1 MGEAIQLLSLPIT
14 KQRTFTPIHTMQ
26 IDIPAHIEKLLF
38 LHDALVIPGFG
49 GFTAT
54 RTPASTDYVGGIVN
68 PPAKT
73 LAFSENLTVD
83 DGLLSAD
90 IADAHGLTSEDA
102 RLAVEE
108 FVEKMRSLLDQR
120 EIVTLP
126 GVGRLYKNYVQKIQ
140 FLPDATNFNA
150 SSYGLP
156 PLQFSPIARSREVE
170 KTPPPTVSVPDN
182 GSRADA
188 TNPPYTPPT
197 PAPPM
202 PEETFSPERSGGSS
216 AAGTALAIFLLL
228 AALTAG
234 IWYWQHRQKI
244 AEEAQKPGQEV
255 VSEKPEQA
263 ENTAPNTPVKEEEP
277 ATEATEDPDKAA
289 RESLEAKEKE
299 ARDKL
304 NLARNG
310 RECILII
317 ASLSDKNNA
326 DKLRK
331 LLTEKSY
338 EEYYQQNGKTHIV
351 GIRFYY
357 LKPTEI
363 EEKKKALMSLT
374 GVNFIAVKKK

>member
-1 MGEAIQLLSLPIT
+1 
-14 KQRTFTPIHTMQ
+14 MQ

-54 RTPASTDYVGGIVN
+54 RTPASTDFVGGTVN

-73 LAFSENLTVD
+73 LSFSENLTID

-90 IADAHGLTSEDA
+90 IADAHGLTVEDA
-102 RLAVEE
+102 AHTVEE

-156 PLQFSPIARSREVE
+156 PLQFSPIARSRAVE
-170 KTPPPTVSVPDN
+170 NTPETTPNPVPAN
-182 GSRADA
+182 SSSSQ
-188 TNPPYTPPT
+188 PYSAPT
-197 PAPPM
+197 PTPTM
-202 PEETFSPERSGGSS
+202 PEPTFASERTGGGSGIS
-216 AAGTALAIFLLL
+216 TALGIFLLL
-228 AALTAG
+228 AALSAG
-234 IWYWQHRQKI
+234 IWYWQHRQKAAI
-244 AEEAQKPGQEV
+244 ATDKPDTEAVVEEKPAMEEKKV
-255 VSEKPEQA
+255 DEKPEVTDQ
-263 ENTAPNTPVKEEEP
+263 KEV
-277 ATEATEDPDKAA
+277 TKEDPDKAA
-289 RESLEAKEKE
+289 QESLAAKEKE
-299 ARDKL
+299 AREKV
-304 NLARNG
+304 NMARNG

-331 LLTEKSY
+331 LLSEEDY
-338 EEYYQQNGKTHIV
+338 EAYYQQNGKTHVV
-351 GIRFYY
+351 GIRFFY
-357 LKPTEI
+357 LKPAEI
-363 EEKKKALMSLT
+363 EQKKKALMALT
-374 GVNFIAVKKK
+374 GVTYIAVKKK